1 MPISISLDNFGKAK
15 ACMASNVFD
24 FAKQFAPWLTLALGV
39 VVGGLRAAWSC
50 IYEHTIGYA
59 ITRISLSLTVEDMEH
74 RDAYVWLSHWV
85 EKNLRGRKVNSL
97 LLRMGKS
104 EDSTAMDSAAG
115 FEVIPEYG
123 TYYLTHAGRFMTVEH
138 QKEQQSQGNHWWS
151 SHSIRLRV
159 WLSRDR
165 RLILDILDEA
175 RASYENSKSK
185 CVDYYHWDTYTDWIG
200 NTVRGRTITSLFHR
214 PDIIDGLFGDV
225 RTFLSAKQ
233 MYEDLGIPYRRG
245 YLLAG
250 PPGSGKS
257 SLVLAVASHF
267 GLPVYCVPLRGAE
280 INGERLAVLLASCR
294 RPSLIAL
301 EDIDCLRVATS
312 RESKTHDGLT
322 IADLL
327 NAIDGIGASE
337 DRLLF
342 MTANRPETLDFALTR
357 AGRVDRKFFVDYAR
371 DEELRCFYERMKEHV
386 PVQPWPEFRAA
397 LPVQATIADAQALA
411 LGDQRMVE

>member
-1 MPISISLDNFGKAK
+1 
-15 ACMASNVFD
+15 MASNVVD
-24 FAKQFAPWLTLALGV
+24 FAKQFTPWLTLGLGV
-39 VVGGLRAAWSC
+39 LMGGLRTAWSFV
-50 IYEHTIGYA
+50 YEHTIGYA

-74 RDAYVWLSHWV
+74 RDAYTWLSYWV

-97 LLRMGKS
+97 LLRTCKG
-104 EDSTAMDSAAG
+104 EDSAGRVSGAG

-138 QKEQQSQGNHWWS
+138 HKEQQSQGHHWWS

-165 RLILDILDEA
+165 KLILNILEEA
-175 RASYENSKSK
+175 RASYEKSKSK
-185 CVDYYHWDTYTDWIG
+185 RVDHYHWDTYTDWIG
-200 NTVRGRTITSLFHR
+200 NTIPGRTITSLFHR
-214 PDIIDGLFGDV
+214 PEMIDDLFADV
-225 RTFLSAKQ
+225 RAFLGAKR

-250 PPGSGKS
+250 PPGTGKS

-267 GLPVYCVPLRGAE
+267 GLPIYSVPLRGAE
-280 INGERLAVLLASCR
+280 INGERLAMLLANCR
-294 RPSLIAL
+294 RPSLIAV
-301 EDIDCLRVATS
+301 EDIDCLKVATS
-312 RESKTHDGLT
+312 RESKTDDGLT

-337 DRLLF
+337 DRVLF
-342 MTANRPETLDFALTR
+342 MTANHPEMLDAALTR
-357 AGRVDRKFFVDYAR
+357 AGRVDRKFFIDYAR
-371 DEELRCFYERMKEHV
+371 DEELKCFHDRMKQYF

-397 LPVQATIADAQALA
+397 LPLRATIADAQALA
-411 LGDQRMVE
+411 LRGESMIEPLVTAAR